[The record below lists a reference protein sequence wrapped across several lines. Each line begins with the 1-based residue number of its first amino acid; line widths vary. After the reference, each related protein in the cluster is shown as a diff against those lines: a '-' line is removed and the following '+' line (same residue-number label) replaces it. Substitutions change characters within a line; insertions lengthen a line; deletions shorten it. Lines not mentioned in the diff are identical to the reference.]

1 MSKSSFKL
9 MAAALSAILLGGS
22 AASAA
27 GLTTA
32 LPATAA
38 RSASLFKDPVP
49 GVVRQRDVGID
60 TAYLAQTIAPL
71 GVDDVAGRARLAPS
85 RPAVVEIE
93 LFPGATARLARNR
106 VQEAFGGGFVWAG
119 QEVSGQTAG
128 GDLVVRNGKITGVVT
143 LGGRT
148 YRIDP
153 VPGSVA
159 HRIREIDPSAYP
171 EDIHKH
177 VTLPALKSAK
187 AGKTAPT
194 ATRATTTTANIAV
207 LIGYTNR
214 ARSAVTDIT
223 ATINLAVSMANSAFT
238 RSKVPIQFTLV
249 GTRFLSTFD
258 ETAVASYDQVLT
270 DLTNNTTPFNGLQ
283 SARNTLKADL
293 VSVFINRPEYCG
305 IAWGLYNPTTAYA
318 AYGMSVVT
326 IGCVSGHTFSH
337 ETGHNMGLRHDRHV
351 EPTAPATQY
360 NYGYVD
366 TVGRFRDIMS
376 YANKC
381 SAAGISCTR
390 IPYFSNPYVLYNG
403 RPTGIRIGSAGAAYG
418 ARKLSE
424 TRSVISAFR

>member
-1 MSKSSFKL
+1 MSKSKTKL

-27 GLTTA
+27 GLTTT

-38 RSASLFKDPVP
+38 RSATLYKDPVP

-60 TAYLAQTIAPL
+60 AAYLAQTIAPL
-71 GVDDVAGRARLAPS
+71 GVDDVAGRAKMAPA
-85 RPAVVEIE
+85 RPALVEIE
-93 LFPGATARLARNR
+93 LFPGTKATLVRNR
-106 VQEAFGGGFVWAG
+106 IQEATGGGFVWAG
-119 QEVSGQTAG
+119 QEASGQAAG

-159 HRIREIDPSAYP
+159 HRVREIDPSAYP

-177 VTLPALKSAK
+177 ITLPSPKSS
-187 AGKTAPT
+187 TPMM
-194 ATRATTTTANIAV
+194 TRATTTPTIINV
-207 LIGYTNR
+207 LIGYTPK
-214 ARSAVTDIT
+214 AKAAVTDIT
-223 ATINLAVSMANSAFT
+223 ATMNLAVSMANSAFT
-238 RSKVPIQFTLV
+238 RSKVPLQFKLV
-249 GTRFLSTFD
+249 GTRYLSTFD
-258 ETAVASYDQVLT
+258 ETKVASYDQVLT
-270 DLTNNTTPFNGLQ
+270 DLTNNTTPFNALH

-293 VSVFINRPEYCG
+293 VSVFINRKEYCG

-318 AYGMSVVT
+318 KYGMSVVT
-326 IGCVSGHTFSH
+326 VGCVSGQTFAH
-337 ETGHNMGLRHDRHV
+337 ETGHNMGLRHDRYV
-351 EPTAPATQY
+351 EPAAPATAY

-366 TVGRFRDIMS
+366 TVGKFRDIMS

-381 SAAGISCTR
+381 TAAGITCTR
-390 IPYFSNPYVLYNG
+390 IPYFSNPTVTYNG
-403 RPTGIRIGSAGAAYG
+403 RPTGIAVGTTGAAYG

-424 TRSVISAFR
+424 TRTVISAFR